1 VDDVPGEVT
10 SGLIDLSDADLA
22 DLAEMEA
29 VDNPVLATALQK
41 IRDELVRQEEPVAG
55 WNSSI

>member
-29 VDNPVLATALQK
+29 VDNPVLATALRQ
-41 IRDELVRQEEPVAG
+41 IRDENDRREDPVARH
-55 WNSSI
+55 NSSF

>member
-41 IRDELVRQEEPVAG
+41 IRDELAHREEPVAA
-55 WNSSI
+55 WQSSL